1 MTQEND
7 ADVADSPESDVS
19 DSPASDVSDN
29 PASDVSDSESAT
41 DNESVCPDQNP
52 IQPPRSAISDE
63 LEVPDHQPDPETS
76 SHVLPDEKLVY
87 PEFEFDDGN
96 MAENGGFD
104 LEQSLG
110 REEMRAWLEE
120 LSGGLASHDVGV
132 STPGDAAIF
141 GVGGGDVSMSFEPDE
156 NHTGTL
162 EITFSLK
169 AKLMTFSDDPDERQ
183 AGARGGEGFIPL
195 EMLTGEKEPK
205 SFRCYNWIRDPV
217 DR

>member
-1 MTQEND
+1 MTQNTD
-7 ADVADSPESDVS
+7 SDVADDSPSSDVS
-19 DSPASDVSDN
+19 DGNS
-29 PASDVSDSESAT
+29 
-41 DNESVCPDQNP
+41 SVDADEACPEQNP
-52 IQPPRSAISDE
+52 EQPTRSTISDE
-63 LEVPDHQPDPETS
+63 LEVPDHQPDPETA

-87 PEFEFDDGN
+87 PDFEFEDGKMADD
-96 MAENGGFD
+96 GGFD

-110 REEMRAWLEE
+110 REEMQAWLEE

-132 STPGDAAIF
+132 STPTDAAIF

-162 EITFSLK
+162 EVTFSLK
-169 AKLMTFSDDPDERQ
+169 AKLMTYSDDPDERQ

-195 EMLTGEKEPK
+195 EMLTGEKGPETY
-205 SFRCYNWIRDPV
+205 RCYNWIRDPV